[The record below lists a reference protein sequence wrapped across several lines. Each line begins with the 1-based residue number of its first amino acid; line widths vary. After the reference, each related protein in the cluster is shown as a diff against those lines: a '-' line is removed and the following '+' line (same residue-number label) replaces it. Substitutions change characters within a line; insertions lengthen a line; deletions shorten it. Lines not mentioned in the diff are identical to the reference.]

1 MCSENCHH
9 TRTLL
14 ENTAF
19 RIRGGVGT
27 SLTCLCVWNFEGRKQ
42 TVSAKEE
49 ASEMT
54 RTHQQGSKW
63 EANVQAQSQHTNSRV
78 LPPVPEMLKNVTHAF
93 NEFAFGV
100 RIRLSKVNF
109 VHLFGMNKWQHCLSM
124 TMI

>member
-1 MCSENCHH
+1 
-9 TRTLL
+9 
-14 ENTAF
+14 
-19 RIRGGVGT
+19 
-27 SLTCLCVWNFEGRKQ
+27 VWNFEGRKQ

-63 EANVQAQSQHTNSRV
+63 EATVQAQSQHTNSRV